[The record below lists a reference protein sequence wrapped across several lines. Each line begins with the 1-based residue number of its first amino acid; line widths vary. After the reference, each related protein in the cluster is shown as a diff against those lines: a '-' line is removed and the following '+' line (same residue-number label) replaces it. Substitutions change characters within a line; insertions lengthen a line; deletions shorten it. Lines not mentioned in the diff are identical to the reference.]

1 MSRMFNPPHPGEVLK
16 DGVMVE
22 GATVTDL
29 AKQLGV
35 TRVAL
40 SRVLNA
46 HAGISADMAIKL
58 ARVFGGSAE
67 SWLYMQAN
75 YDLWQAE
82 RRVVQQNKQ
91 NHIAA

>member
-16 DGVMVE
+16 DGVMVD

-82 RRVVQQNKQ
+82 RRAVQQNKQ

>member
-22 GATVTDL
+22 GVTVTGL

-46 HAGISADMAIKL
+46 HARISADMALKL

-82 RRVVQQNKQ
+82 RRTAKHNKLPPV
-91 NHIAA
+91 AA

>member
-1 MSRMFNPPHPGEVLK
+1 MSRMHNPPHPGEVLK

-22 GATVTDL
+22 GVTVTDL
-29 AKQLGV
+29 ASQLGV

-46 HAGISADMAIKL
+46 HSGISADMAIKL
-58 ARVFGGSAE
+58 ARVFGGTAE

-82 RRVVQQNKQ
+82 CRLAQ
-91 NHIAA
+91 AA